1 MTGIISLILFFLI
14 LLSSFRQWIRQD
26 VLPLQSVLVLGS
38 IALVAMAMIFKPEFR
53 ISQFF
58 SAATLHPIT
67 ATLAGFLLA
76 GSVDAAGG
84 FKAAATILTKLSR
97 GRILGL
103 SGTIILLVN
112 IPTIFAMPCGRIW
125 AAALIPATIMFGI
138 EVARMQNRPSIVPAV
153 VFGLIVNA
161 AASCGPSPLGGIGM
175 IVEGTAGY
183 NLHSFSNSQQIS
195 IMVITILTMF
205 LVAFFSRININP
217 DKFQTDHQKGKALPD
232 SAYFAFFLY
241 MIGLGAVFIFEPPI
255 PIQTVLLIMTIM
267 VMIVG
272 NVGFKSLVA
281 GIIIHPVT
289 AMVAGFMMAGALL
302 VTGGFDAL
310 TSLLVW
316 FAANTPL
323 GFIGVG
329 VILVY
334 IPVIFPMPCGRITAA
349 ALLPG
354 VIMFGTQVSKSTG
367 IEHCLPVMLVGFVIC
382 CAASCAPSPLGG
394 IGGIG
399 EGNLRLKSGI
409 TANALQIS
417 ILLGT
422 PVAGLIVAGIGLTS
436 NLFLTG
442 EMIVSICFG
451 IICGIFT
458 NILTGYKPHKPG
470 GILGGTIVG
479 VLIMVL

>member
-1 MTGIISLILFFLI
+1 MMGMAALFFFLF
-14 LLSSFRQWIRQD
+14 LLLASFRQWIRQD
-26 VLPLQSVLVLGS
+26 VLPLQSILVLGS
-38 IALVAMAMIFKPEFR
+38 LVLVVMAMVFNVEFR
-53 ISQFF
+53 VSQIF

-67 ATLAGFLLA
+67 ATIAGFLLA
-76 GSVDAAGG
+76 GAVDAAGG
-84 FKAAATILTKLSR
+84 FKAAAKILTRISQ

-103 SGTIILLVN
+103 SGTIFLLVN
-112 IPTIFAMPCGRIW
+112 VPTIFAMPCGRVW
-125 AAALIPATIMFGI
+125 AAALIPATIMFGMT
-138 EVARMQNRPSIVPAV
+138 VARLQNRPSLVPAI

-183 NLHSFSNSQQIS
+183 ALHAFSNSQQIS

-205 LVAFFSRININP
+205 LVAFFSKITVPMDEAGPENREV
-217 DKFQTDHQKGKALPD
+217 KTLPD

-241 MIGLGAVFIFEPPI
+241 MAGLGAVFIFEPPV
-255 PIQTVLLIMTIM
+255 PIQTVLLVMTIF
-267 VMIVG
+267 VMAVG

-289 AMVAGFMMAGALL
+289 AMVAGFMMAGALM
-302 VTGGFDAL
+302 VTGGFEAL
-310 TSLLVW
+310 TTLLVW
-316 FAANTPL
+316 LATHTPL
-323 GFIGVG
+323 GFVGVG
-329 VILVY
+329 VVLIY

-354 VIMFGTQVSKSTG
+354 VLMFGMEVSKSTG
-367 IEHCLPVMLVGFVIC
+367 IDHCLPVMLVGFVVC

-417 ILLGT
+417 ILLGA
-422 PVAGLIVAGIGLTS
+422 PVAGLIVAGIGLT
-436 NLFLTG
+436 NRMFMLD
-442 EMIVSICFG
+442 EMAVSIG
-451 IICGIFT
+451 IAVICGILT
-458 NILTGYKPHKPG
+458 NILSGYKPCKPG
-470 GILGGTIVG
+470 GILGGILVG